1 MPRPLTGLLPENL
14 WQQSAKQEVIE
25 FLSTEPAPPELRRA
39 WLLQW
44 ALWVGVRLNSR
55 DYAKVTQGAVEVNA

>member
-14 WQQSAKQEVIE
+14 WLQSAKQEVIN
-25 FLSTEPAPPELRRA
+25 FLSSQPAPPELRRA

-44 ALWVGVRLNSR
+44 ALWVGVRLNAR
-55 DYAKVTQGAVEVNA
+55 DYAKVTEGAVEVNA